1 MNYLEI
7 SILFLF
13 IGFLILFYVTNLIY
27 NKCMKEKAKD
37 TTKEPFRDDLQKA
50 MDAQRNALARA
61 YHMRAKAQEQA
72 KAAQQQLAA
81 QQKIANQRNAQ
92 RAKNKAMQ
100 QKWDSTR
107 NNEFG
112 KFNEYVKSLRESGAD
127 INKKSYAVK
136 NLTDKFL
143 APAGGAF
150 SNSTPNQLKTLN
162 DKMKRFYAFNK
173 GRDDTILDITNRMT
187 KVNNILG
194 QATAGETITG

>member
-27 NKCMKEKAKD
+27 NKCMKEKAKEK
-37 TTKEPFRDDLQKA
+37 TQEPFDEMAKKLA
-50 MDAQRNALARA
+50 AQQNALARA
-61 YHMRAKAQEQA
+61 YHMRTKMQEQA
-72 KAAQQQLAA
+72 KAAQEQLAA
-81 QQKIANQRNAQ
+81 QQKLANERNAQ

-112 KFNEYVKSLRESGAD
+112 KFNEYVKSIRESGAD
-127 INKKSYAVK
+127 INKNSYLVRKLA
-136 NLTDKFL
+136 DEYL
-143 APAGGAF
+143 APPGGAF
-150 SNSTPNQLKTLN
+150 SNSTPAQLKTLN
-162 DKMKRFYAFNK
+162 DKMKRFYEFNK

-194 QATAGETITG
+194 QASSGETITG